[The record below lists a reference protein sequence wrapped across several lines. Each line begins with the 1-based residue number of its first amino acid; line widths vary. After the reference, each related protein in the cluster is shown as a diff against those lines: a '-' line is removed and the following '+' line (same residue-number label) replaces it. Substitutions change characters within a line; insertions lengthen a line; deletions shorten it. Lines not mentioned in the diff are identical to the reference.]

1 MLDLEMPMA
10 LDRTSDLPLAR
21 WAVVRPLMNL
31 PESRGALCLTS
42 PADARSCTQSASG
55 LGPTNSVFAGAD

>member
-31 PESRGALCLTS
+31 PESRACALS
-42 PADARSCTQSASG
+42 DIARGCTQSASG
-55 LGPTNSVFAGAD
+55 LGPTVTNSVFAGAD